1 MALFGNNNVQQP
13 GALQLGV
20 PHNYNPSSVGT
31 NGGLFGAPQSQ
42 PNPFAAGM
50 MGGMGMNQQQQMM
63 MQNGQMAPPSEIEIM
78 AALMRSAAPID
89 RFVAGA
95 QMMTMV
101 SMLNDLVSFSVL
113 EIMKNAVFVINED
126 EGTMKLD
133 VTSLPQNLQT
143 MSAENV
149 TGQFNSLQM
158 ASQQNIQQAEM
169 QQQQIMAMA
178 QHSMMGGALEA
189 AMADPGMMS
198 KIGGGM
204 GSFAKSMIGGR

>member
-42 PNPFAAGM
+42 PNPFATGM

-63 MQNGQMAPPSEIEIM
+63 MQNGQMAPPSEMEIM
-78 AALMRSAAPID
+78 MALMRSAAPID

>member
-20 PHNYNPSSVGT
+20 PHNYNPSSVGA

-42 PNPFAAGM
+42 PNPFATGM

-63 MQNGQMAPPSEIEIM
+63 MQNGQMAPPSEMEIM
-78 AALMRSAAPID
+78 MALMRSVAPID

-158 ASQQNIQQAEM
+158 ASQQ
-169 QQQQIMAMA
+169 IMAMA
-178 QHSMMGGALEA
+178 QNSMMGGALEA